1 MNLETVPTDLL
12 MQAKFMRIIDT
23 MFSST
28 PISKADLDFI
38 DAIDVELFSRGSE
51 LGTKLADTL

>member
-12 MQAKFMRIIDT
+12 VEAKFMRIIDN

-28 PISKADLDFI
+28 PMSKADMDFI
-38 DAIDVELFSRGSE
+38 DAIDVELFSRGSQ
-51 LGTKLADTL
+51 LGTQLADTL